1 MGHGYRK
8 NGYET
13 ETLKLDAGDKHLL
26 GGRSGTAISI
36 TTMDDLTRFLRPA
49 GGGIFTVSTG
59 RAEQQALQ
67 RRLYD
72 APDADEVQRK
82 WQAALAS
89 VGDARA
95 AIIGIPSDTGA
106 GLVRGAAFGPEGVRR
121 ALLAACPDFAARA
134 ARAGIVDVGDVFAVP
149 QLLEDDMLSEDQRRR
164 TRAALYGPSA
174 AADASLPVAPL
185 SIAERADRRIAGAQ
199 PAPRIFMLG
208 GDHSVA
214 WPVVAALARHVS
226 EPWAIVHVDAH
237 TDLLPERLGVR
248 LCFATW
254 AYHANEL
261 LGRGGRLV
269 QVGVRASSRS
279 KQHWESTL
287 GVRQFWADEV
297 RARGDGVIDDVIAH
311 LRGLGVARVYL
322 SNDIDATDSAAAPST
337 GAPEANGLAPAFV
350 EALIAR
356 VAEVFPLLGG
366 DVVEVA
372 PSIGSAEDAR
382 RTTDVAAGYMLAT
395 LAAMTGAGELS
406 QRRQ

>member
-1 MGHGYRK
+1 
-8 NGYET
+8 
-13 ETLKLDAGDKHLL
+13 
-26 GGRSGTAISI
+26 
-36 TTMDDLTRFLRPA
+36 MDDLTRFLRPA

-59 RAEQQALQ
+59 RAEQEALQ

-82 WQAALAS
+82 WQAALA
-89 VGDARA
+89 GAADARA

-149 QLLEDDMLSEDQRRR
+149 QLLVDDMLSDEQRRR

-174 AADASLPVAPL
+174 AGDASLPVAPL
-185 SIAERADRRIAGAQ
+185 SIAERAVGDLLARNPRL
-199 PAPRIFMLG
+199 RIFMLG

-248 LCFATW
+248 LFFATW

-287 GVRQFWADEV
+287 GVRQFWAEEV
-297 RARGDGVIDDVIAH
+297 RARGGDGIIDDVIAH

-322 SNDIDATDSAAAPST
+322 SNDIDATDSATAPST
-337 GAPEANGLAPAFV
+337 GAPEANGLQPAFV
-350 EALIAR
+350 RSLIAR
-356 VAEVFPLLGG
+356 VGESFPLLGG

-372 PSIGSAEDAR
+372 PSIGSADDAR
-382 RTTDVAAGYMLAT
+382 RTTDVAAGYMLDT
-395 LAAMTGAGELS
+395 LAAMTGARELLDG
-406 QRRQ
+406 RP

>member
-1 MGHGYRK
+1 M
-8 NGYET
+8 E
-13 ETLKLDAGDKHLL
+13 E
-26 GGRSGTAISI
+26 
-36 TTMDDLTRFLRPA
+36 LTRFLRPA

-59 RAEQQALQ
+59 RAEQEALQ

-72 APDADEVQRK
+72 APDGDEVQKK
-82 WQAALAS
+82 WQAALAG
-89 VGDARA
+89 VANARV

-149 QLLEDDMLSEDQRRR
+149 QLLEDDMLSDEQRRR
-164 TRAALYGPSA
+164 TRAALYGPASA
-174 AADASLPVAPL
+174 GDSGLPVAPL
-185 SIAERADRRIAGAQ
+185 SIAARAITDLFARNAAL
-199 PAPRIFMLG
+199 RIFMLG

-214 WPVVAALARHVS
+214 WPVVAALARHVT
-226 EPWAIVHVDAH
+226 EPWAIVHIDAH

-269 QVGVRASSRS
+269 QVGVRASSRP

-287 GVRQFWADEV
+287 GVRQFWAEEV
-297 RARGDGVIDDVIAH
+297 RARGDAVIDDVIQH
-311 LRGLGVARVYL
+311 LRGLGIARVYI
-322 SNDIDATDSAAAPST
+322 SNDIDATDSATAPST
-337 GAPEANGLAPAFV
+337 GAPEANGLSPAFV
-350 EALIAR
+350 STLIAR
-356 VAEVFPLLGG
+356 VAETFPLVGG

-372 PSIGSAEDAR
+372 PSIGSQDDAR
-382 RTTDVAAGYMLAT
+382 RTTDVAAGYMLDT
-395 LAAMTGAGELS
+395 LAAMANAPEL
-406 QRRQ
+406 RQARG

>member
-1 MGHGYRK
+1 VD
-8 NGYET
+8 E
-13 ETLKLDAGDKHLL
+13 
-26 GGRSGTAISI
+26 
-36 TTMDDLTRFLRPA
+36 LTRFLRPA

-59 RAEQQALQ
+59 RADQEALQ

-72 APDADEVQRK
+72 APDAEEVQRK
-82 WQAALAS
+82 WQAALAGVAS
-89 VGDARA
+89 ARA
-95 AIIGIPSDTGA
+95 AVIGIPSDTGA

-121 ALLAACPDFAARA
+121 ALLAAHPDFSARA

-149 QLLEDDMLSEDQRRR
+149 QLLEDDMLSEEQRRR
-164 TRAALYGPSA
+164 TRAALYGPA
-174 AADASLPVAPL
+174 AAGDARLPVAPL
-185 SIAERADRRIAGAQ
+185 SIAERVIDELLARNAGL
-199 PAPRIFMLG
+199 RIFMLG

-226 EPWAIVHVDAH
+226 EKWAIVHVDAH

-287 GVRQFWADEV
+287 GVRQVWADEV
-297 RARGDGVIDDVIAH
+297 RARGDAVIDDVIAH
-311 LRGLGVARVYL
+311 LHGLGVTRVYL

-337 GAPEANGLAPAFV
+337 GAPEANGLSPAFV
-350 EALIAR
+350 STLIAR
-356 VAEVFPLLGG
+356 VAEKFPLLGG

-372 PSIGSAEDAR
+372 PSIGSPDDAR
-382 RTTDVAAGYMLAT
+382 RTTDVAARYMIDT
-395 LAAMTGAGELS
+395 LAAMTDASEL
-406 QRRQ
+406 RQLRQ

>member
-1 MGHGYRK
+1 V
-8 NGYET
+8 
-13 ETLKLDAGDKHLL
+13 
-26 GGRSGTAISI
+26 
-36 TTMDDLTRFLRPA
+36 DDLTRFLRPA

-59 RAEQQALQ
+59 RAEQEALQ

-72 APDADEVQRK
+72 AADGDEVQRK
-82 WQAALAS
+82 WQAALAG
-89 VGDARA
+89 VAAARA

-121 ALLAACPDFAARA
+121 ALLAACPDFSARA

-149 QLLEDDMLSEDQRRR
+149 QLLEDDMLSDEQRRR
-164 TRAALYGPSA
+164 TRAALYGPGSA
-174 AADASLPVAPL
+174 ADTTLPVAPL
-185 SIAERADRRIAGAQ
+185 SIAERVVSELLARNVGL
-199 PAPRIFMLG
+199 RIFMLG

-214 WPVVAALARHVS
+214 WPVVAAIGRHLGAGVG
-226 EPWAIVHVDAH
+226 ERWAIVHVDAH

-297 RARGDGVIDDVIAH
+297 RARGDAVIDDVIAH
-311 LRGLGVARVYL
+311 LRALGITRVYL
-322 SNDIDATDSAAAPST
+322 SNDIDATDSASAPST

-350 EALIAR
+350 STLIAR
-356 VAEVFPLLGG
+356 VAAVFPLLGG

-372 PSIGSAEDAR
+372 PSIGSSDDAR
-382 RTTDVAAGYMLAT
+382 RTTEVAAGYMLDT
-395 LAAMTGAGELS
+395 LAAMTDAPELRA
-406 QRRQ
+406 RRP